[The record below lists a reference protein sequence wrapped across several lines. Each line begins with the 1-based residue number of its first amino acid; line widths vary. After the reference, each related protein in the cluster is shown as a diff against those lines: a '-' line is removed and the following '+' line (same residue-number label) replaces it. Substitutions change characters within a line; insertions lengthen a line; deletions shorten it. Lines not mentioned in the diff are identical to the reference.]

1 MIESECTFGDVGTH
15 RDWGCRLISV
25 ETQPPEPKTVTV
37 EVPGAD
43 GVLDLTEALTGGVTY
58 GERVIDV
65 RLSRECRSRLEAV
78 GVASRAASDVHGKR
92 LRIRIPDRPS
102 AFFVGRCEVSHEIA
116 PSHRLVLSV
125 RAKCDPFAYA
135 GEGSAELAPTQ
146 PSVSRGLIA
155 HPAPSFALGAGSV
168 EARFAKPRHYTTVSR
183 AIRLYAAGGRN
194 LLDLSQCSVRL
205 LAAEGGSSPRGPYSW
220 TPSGVMRQSGQRVSM
235 GRLSKAWAHRVAVA
249 VDARPDWGV
258 SFPPA
263 FPFTGG
269 GLYLTAF
276 VTGRVKSVGSD
287 PSDGNQLMGFSL
299 GVHDASG
306 RAMPD
311 GTRQM
316 SWSTSKYL
324 VPKPGSSLVDAAV
337 TIEVQREF
345 NLIVFDANWVEA
357 EEMGVAFELS
367 EEPPSRWEAADV
379 RFSQVGLPSPFQTT
393 GDGAT
398 DSYSAN
404 AVSASLDKACYQ
416 TSEPHVA
423 RRLDKPRRV
432 KAAAPS
438 WPSAPVSALCAVPV
452 GESGQLMPCV
462 EVAATSY
469 PLAEASVSN
478 GPMKSTPSVTCADP
492 VVVVDGG
499 RPVVTPPGKSQLLPV
514 TLEAGKSSI
523 RYAVVGS
530 RPATLTWGRGEL

>member
-58 GERVIDV
+58 GERVIDI
-65 RLSRECRSRLEAV
+65 RLSRECSSRLEAV
-78 GVASRAASDVHGKR
+78 GLASKAASQVHGKR
-92 LRIRIPDRPS
+92 LRIRIPDRPTS
-102 AFFVGRCEVSHEIA
+102 FFVGRCEVSHEIA
-116 PSHRLVLSV
+116 PSHRVVLSV

-155 HPAPSFALGAGSV
+155 HPGPSFALGAGSV
-168 EARFAKPRHYTTVSR
+168 EARFAKPDYYTTVSR
-183 AIRLYAAGGRN
+183 ALRLYAAGGRN
-194 LLDLSQCSVRL
+194 LLDISQCSVRL
-205 LAAEGGSSPRGPYSW
+205 LTAEGGSSPKGPYSW
-220 TPSGVMRQSGQRVSM
+220 APSGVMRQSGQRVSM
-235 GRLSKAWAHRVAVA
+235 GGLSKAWAHRVAVA
-249 VDARPDWGV
+249 VDGRPDWGV
-258 SFPPA
+258 PFPPA

-269 GLYLTAF
+269 TLYLTAF
-276 VTGRVKSVGSD
+276 VTGRIKSVGSD

-299 GVHDASG
+299 SAHDASG

-337 TIEVQREF
+337 TIEVQRAF

-357 EEMGVAFELS
+357 EEMGVAFMLS
-367 EEPPSRWEAADV
+367 EQKPPRWEPADV
-379 RFSQVGLPSPFQTT
+379 RWSQVGLPAAFQTT
-393 GDGAT
+393 SAGET
-398 DSYSAN
+398 DSYRSN
-404 AVSASLDKACYQ
+404 AVSAELEKASYQ

-423 RRLDKPRRV
+423 RGLDKPRRL
-432 KAAAPS
+432 KATAPA
-438 WPSAPVSALCAVPV
+438 WPSAPVSSLCAVPI
-452 GESGQLMPCV
+452 GESGQLMPCI
-462 EVAATSY
+462 EVAATAY

-478 GPMKSTPSVTCADP
+478 GSMKSTPSVTCADP
-492 VVVVDGG
+492 VVIVDND
-499 RPVVTPPGKSQLLPV
+499 RPVITPPGRSQLLPV
-514 TLEAGKSSI
+514 TLEAGKSSVK
-523 RYAVVGS
+523 YAVVGTN
-530 RPATLTWGRGEL
+530 PATLTWGKGEL